1 MSVATSIIIVSQK
14 AYLYYFINPHN
25 KVMRYLQSVINL
37 LLWLRRIQSR
47 FKFAPKS
54 GQKGRGWTLY
64 YWVPYSFC
72 QRGKLNSLQFSKG
85 FQCRGSW
92 PLWEQRSGL
101 LGFKELVYAL
111 SSQKHIPGLQTETHL
126 SNNGLAHWWAAF
138 QKLLSGNRED
148 SILLN
153 LLLSSAMIRAVFWLT
168 HKMKEEEVQKD
179 FSEYLMNEWKEKGTF
194 FLE

>member
-1 MSVATSIIIVSQK
+1 MSVATSIITVSQK

-47 FKFAPKS
+47 FRFAPKS
-54 GQKGRGWTLY
+54 GQKGRGWMLY

-72 QRGKLNSLQFSKG
+72 QRGKLNSLQFSKS
-85 FQCRGSW
+85 FQCTGSW
-92 PLWEQRSGL
+92 PLWEQMSGL

-126 SNNGLAHWWAAF
+126 SNNGLAHWWTAF

-148 SILLN
+148 SILIYYYLQPW
-153 LLLSSAMIRAVFWLT
+153 LELFSDSHIRWRKRRYRRISVNIWW
-168 HKMKEEEVQKD
+168 
-179 FSEYLMNEWKEKGTF
+179 MNEKRRGHF
-194 FLE
+194 S